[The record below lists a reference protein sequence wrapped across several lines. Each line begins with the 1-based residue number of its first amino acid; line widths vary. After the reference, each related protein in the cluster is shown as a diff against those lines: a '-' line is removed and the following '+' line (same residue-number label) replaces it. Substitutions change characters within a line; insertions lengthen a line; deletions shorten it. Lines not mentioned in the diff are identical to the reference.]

1 MWFYEQEKNNFEELA
16 KTIFYI
22 LLFTMFCSFPRVK
35 MASIQEFLFMELNS
49 EREVKMQDKEKG
61 RKGLTHSVYLIYTII
76 LIVYML
82 GKVLSHLFFMV
93 ESCSSNLLLIYRQI
107 MSKKN
112 STGITNGHLLSCE
125 LMI

>member
-49 EREVKMQDKEKG
+49 EREVKMQDKEKR

-93 ESCSSNLLLIYRQI
+93 ESCSSNLLLIYGQI

>member
-49 EREVKMQDKEKG
+49 EREVKMQDKEKR

>member
-49 EREVKMQDKEKG
+49 EREVKMQDKEKE

-82 GKVLSHLFFMV
+82 GKVLSHLFFIV
-93 ESCSSNLLLIYRQI
+93 ESCSSNLLLIYGQI

>member
-1 MWFYEQEKNNFEELA
+1 
-16 KTIFYI
+16 
-22 LLFTMFCSFPRVK
+22 MFCSFPRVK

-49 EREVKMQDKEKG
+49 EREVKMQDKEKR

>member
-93 ESCSSNLLLIYRQI
+93 ESCSSNLLLIYGQI